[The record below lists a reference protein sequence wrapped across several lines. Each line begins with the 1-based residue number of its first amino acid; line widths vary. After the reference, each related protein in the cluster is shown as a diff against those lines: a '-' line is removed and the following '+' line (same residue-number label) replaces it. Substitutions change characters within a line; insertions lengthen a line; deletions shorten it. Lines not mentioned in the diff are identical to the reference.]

1 MNLLKLLKLKNRFRM
16 QDDFKSLIDSSS
28 VTQKYILLQNQC
40 LQDEVDSLRNKLFE
54 LEKVC
59 QEQENDLEQ
68 MEKSKVYMKGLL
80 QNFNEIQKFYSRLDN
95 ANINLLKRQ
104 KIDQSLNLHKSKK
117 QLYSLSIGLVLFLSF
132 LYNIVHIF
140 EFLFV
145 FTYTSTMLF
154 VNYNHIQLLIPRTPK
169 KETTLINELRTAIG
183 EAESS
188 QDYIHELI
196 DCQ

>member
-1 MNLLKLLKLKNRFRM
+1 M
-16 QDDFKSLIDSSS
+16 QDDFKNLIDSSS

-54 LEKVC
+54 SEKVC

-80 QNFNEIQKFYSRLDN
+80 QNFNEIQKFYNRLDN

-117 QLYSLSIGLVLFLSF
+117 QLYSLSIGLVLLLSF

-183 EAESS
+183 DAESS

>member
-16 QDDFKSLIDSSS
+16 QDDFKNLIDSSS

-54 LEKVC
+54 SEKVC

-80 QNFNEIQKFYSRLDN
+80 QNFNEIQKFYNRLDN

-154 VNYNHIQLLIPRTPK
+154 VNYNHIQLLIPKTPK

>member
-16 QDDFKSLIDSSS
+16 QDDFKNLIDSSS

-54 LEKVC
+54 SEKVC

-80 QNFNEIQKFYSRLDN
+80 QNFNEIQKFYNRLDN

-117 QLYSLSIGLVLFLSF
+117 QLYSLSIGLVLLLSF

-183 EAESS
+183 DAESS